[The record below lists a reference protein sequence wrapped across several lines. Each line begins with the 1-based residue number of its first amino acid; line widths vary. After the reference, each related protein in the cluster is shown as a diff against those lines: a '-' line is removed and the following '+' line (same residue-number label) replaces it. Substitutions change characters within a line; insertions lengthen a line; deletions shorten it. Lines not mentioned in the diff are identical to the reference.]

1 MEYLVCIIRS
11 IFINNPSHLHIFLLV
26 DTSEKPKLIY
36 DFFNFPRRYYEVTW
50 DHKGSPAIA
59 NRVLDLLKEV
69 GLFACMNI

>member
-1 MEYLVCIIRS
+1 M
-11 IFINNPSHLHIFLLV
+11 

-59 NRVLDLLKEV
+59 NRVVDLLKEV